1 MVQALNSTNHT
12 TIPFNDQKAG
22 TSGLRKSTKV
32 FQQINYVEN
41 FIQSFLKAL
50 AEDID
55 KECANEKVSLFVGGD
70 GRFFVPECT
79 AAILKIC
86 AANSRIKKIYVAKD
100 GVMSTPAVSCCI
112 RKYKTFAGIILT
124 ASHNPGGPENDF
136 GIKFNCSNG
145 GPALQALTDKVFTIS
160 KKISEYDQVMGLECD
175 FTKVGETFFKI
186 GDRDF
191 SVEVVDSVQDYS
203 DLMKQI
209 FDFEA
214 LKEYFSSG
222 VKVTVDALNGVMGP
236 YVKKILCEE
245 LGMPESE
252 AHNCVPLPDFGGL
265 HPDPNL
271 TYAKTLVDL
280 MKKGEHDFGAAF
292 DGDGD
297 RNMIL
302 GRDAFFVTPCDSVAV
317 LGANLEVIPYFKRE
331 GVKGFARSMP
341 TSGAL
346 DLVAKSLGKECYE
359 TPTGW
364 KFFGNLMDA
373 NKLSLC
379 GEESFGTGSDHIRE
393 KDGLW
398 AVLAWL
404 SILAANKANVK
415 EVLLGHWNKFGR
427 NFFTR
432 YDYEGCDSES
442 ANKVMQQL
450 KDLFKQAD
458 FVGRQ
463 LNYGDKSYEVKLAD
477 DFQYTDPI
485 DNVVTKNQG
494 LRILFAD
501 GSRIVFR
508 LSGTGSSGATIRL
521 YVDSYENDAAK
532 YELDA
537 QIVLK
542 PLVEIALEISKL
554 TEFTGRKEP
563 TVIT

>member
-1 MVQALNSTNHT
+1 MNNTLVVTKHT
-12 TIPFNDQKAG
+12 TIPFIDQKAG

-41 FIQSFLKAL
+41 FIQSFLNAL
-50 AEDID
+50 DEDID
-55 KECANEKVSLFVGGD
+55 KECPNEKISLFVGGD
-70 GRFFVPECT
+70 GRYFVPECT
-79 AAILKIC
+79 AKILKIC
-86 AANSRIKKIYVAKD
+86 AANKRIGKVFVAKN
-100 GVMSTPAVSCCI
+100 GLMSTPAVSCCI

-124 ASHNPGGPENDF
+124 ASHNPGGPDNDF

-145 GPALQALTDKVFTIS
+145 GPALQKLTDKVFSIS
-160 KKISEYDQVMGLECD
+160 KNINEYDQVNSLECD
-175 FTKVGETFFKI
+175 LTQIGEYSFKI
-186 GDRDF
+186 EDRDF
-191 SVEVVDSVQDYS
+191 AVQIIDSVQDYS
-203 DLMKQI
+203 DLMKEI
-209 FDFEA
+209 FDFDA
-214 LKEYFSSG
+214 LRRFFKSG
-222 VKVTVDALNGVMGP
+222 FKVTVNALNGVMGP

-245 LGMPESE
+245 LGMSESE
-252 AHNCVPLPDFGGL
+252 AYNCEPLTDFGGL

-271 TYAKTLVDL
+271 TYAKPLVDL
-280 MKKGEHDFGAAF
+280 LLKGEHDFGAAF

-297 RNMIL
+297 RNMVL
-302 GRDAFFVTPCDSVAV
+302 GKDAFFVTPCDSVAV
-317 LGANLEVIPYFKRE
+317 LAANLETIPYFQRE
-331 GVKGFARSMP
+331 GIKGFARSMP

-373 NKLSLC
+373 NKLSIC

-404 SILAANKANVK
+404 SILEAKKSSVK
-415 EVLLGHWNKFGR
+415 NLLLDHWKKLGR

-432 YDYEGCDSES
+432 YDYEGCDSDS
-442 ANKVMQQL
+442 ANKVMQHLESYSTQSDFIGKQL
-450 KDLFKQAD
+450 S
-458 FVGRQ
+458 
-463 LNYGDKSYEVKLAD
+463 YGEKSYVVSLVD

-485 DNVVTKNQG
+485 DKIVTKNQG
-494 LRILFAD
+494 LRFLFKD

-521 YVDSYENDAAK
+521 YADCYENDPSK

-537 QIVLK
+537 QVVLK
-542 PLVEIALEISKL
+542 PLIQIALQLSKL
-554 TEFTGRKEP
+554 TEFTGRQEP